1 MQNTTIQQTKP
12 KREMLNY
19 INVFRGLAILLIV
32 VGHTMQFGNPGT
44 WPNNIAFE
52 IFTGGT
58 ALFVFISGFLFQH
71 LSDKYE
77 YKTYLKKKWT
87 NVILPYIITA
97 IPGIILCFSMPI
109 AYGNPFDGMNPFA
122 QIGIFLTT
130 GRVQNIPTW
139 YIPMIC
145 IFFLLADVF
154 LILERKKILYKF
166 IPLLLLVTFL
176 VPRMALE
183 PENLVGLSYFD
194 KYLEY
199 IKYVINGFVHFAS
212 MYILGMYFSANKD
225 KISLCYK
232 YRWAAIFLML
242 FTAVLDVYLLHNFN
256 IMNNTVSKIFLNF
269 VVLGY
274 LMHYDEKIKQCTWFN
289 NGADIVAKYSFA
301 IFFVHWYV
309 FFGFNELF
317 KTAKVLPVNSAAD
330 LIPTIFVAVLR
341 FITVTGISMLILVV
355 MKQGLTKLNVKNTRS
370 IIGV

>member
-1 MQNTTIQQTKP
+1 MQQITTQPKP

-44 WPNNIAFE
+44 WINNIAFE

-87 NVILPYIITA
+87 NVIMPYLITA
-97 IPGIILCFSMPI
+97 IPGIILCFTMP
-109 AYGNPFDGMNPFA
+109 AVYGNPFDGLNPFA

-130 GRVQNIPTW
+130 GRVQNVPTW

-154 LILERKKILYKF
+154 LILEKKKILYRF
-166 IPLLLLVTFL
+166 IPLLLLITLL

-183 PENLVGLSYFD
+183 PENLAGLSYFD

-199 IKYVINGFVHFAS
+199 IKYVLNGFVHFAS

-225 KISLCYK
+225 KINLCYK
-232 YRWAAIFLML
+232 YRWTTILMML
-242 FTAVLDVYLLHNFN
+242 FAAALDVYLLHNFN
-256 IMNNTVSKIFLNF
+256 IMNNSVSKIFLNF

-274 LMHYDEKIKQCTWFN
+274 LMHYDEKIKQCAWFN
-289 NGADIVAKYSFA
+289 NSMDLIAKYSFS
-301 IFFVHWYV
+301 IFFVHWYI
-309 FFGFNELF
+309 FFAFNQF
-317 KTAKVLPVNSAAD
+317 FNTAKVLPVNSTKDIFFAI
-330 LIPTIFVAVLR
+330 LIAIVR
-341 FITVTGISMLILVV
+341 FCTVTAISLGILVIL
-355 MKQGLTKLNVKNTRS
+355 KKLLVKLQVQNTRK